1 MTFTISKRFH
11 FSASHV
17 LEGIGPDH
25 PCARLHG
32 HNWTVT
38 LFLAGDIDERGFVV
52 DFIDL
57 VPFSR
62 LIDDEFDHRHLNDLL
77 DVSPTS
83 ENLARHLHDRAR
95 ERGPQVVAC
104 AVSETPS
111 TCAVYAPGAVVVL
124 PG

>member
-1 MTFTISKRFH
+1 L
-11 FSASHV
+11 V
-17 LEGIGPDH
+17 LSIP
-25 PCARLHG
+25 ARG
-32 HNWTVT
+32 STGTTGRIT

-57 VPFSR
+57 APFAR
-62 LIDDEFDHRHLNDLL
+62 LIDDEFDHRHLNDVL

-83 ENLARHLHDRAR
+83 ENLARQLHDRAR
-95 ERGPQVVAC
+95 ERWPQVVAC

-111 TCAVYAPGAVVVL
+111 TCAVYAPGPVVVL